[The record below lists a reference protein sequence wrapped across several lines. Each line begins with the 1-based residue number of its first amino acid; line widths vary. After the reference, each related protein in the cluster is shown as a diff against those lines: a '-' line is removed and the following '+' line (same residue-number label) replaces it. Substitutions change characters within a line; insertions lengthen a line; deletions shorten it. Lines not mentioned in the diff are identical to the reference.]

1 MVFGQIGGTVCTCPA
16 RRSECP
22 TCREAMGS
30 AWNQTTVMGIFFDG
44 IIVRGIGYRRPIANS
59 EIGACKGRGNSIV
72 RGQLFI
78 VAGRDEGGFCWA
90 GVARRLHQAGRRRKR
105 CGCCFATAT
114 RSTGDR
120 VYRAAGLVGRR
131 IFCIRYKQIA
141 TCQNYSRQTRLTR
154 RCAGE

>member
-1 MVFGQIGGTVCTCPA
+1 MVFGQIGGTVCTLSRTKKRMPYMPVSDGLGVESDHCD
-16 RRSECP
+16 
-22 TCREAMGS
+22 GD
-30 AWNQTTVMGIFFDG
+30 FFDG
-44 IIVRGIGYRRPIANS
+44 IIVRGIGCRRPIANS
-59 EIGACKGRGNSIV
+59 EIGVCKGRGNSIV

-141 TCQNYSRQTRLTR
+141 TCQNIADRHD
-154 RCAGE
+154 